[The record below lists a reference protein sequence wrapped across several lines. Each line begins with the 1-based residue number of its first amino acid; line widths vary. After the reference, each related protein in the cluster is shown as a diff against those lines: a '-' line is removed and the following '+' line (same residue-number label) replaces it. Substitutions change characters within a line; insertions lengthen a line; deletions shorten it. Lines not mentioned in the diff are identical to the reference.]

1 VSWFCTTELIP
12 TYYVADTMGRQH
24 TTWLSDET
32 WERLQ
37 NIGGDSVS
45 KKIANAVKAADPDQ
59 QMLINTE
66 MRRLSRLVE
75 AMKRI
80 NELLVRKNLEDMYE
94 LVGRIDGVVDSV
106 EFCWRD

>member
-1 VSWFCTTELIP
+1 
-12 TYYVADTMGRQH
+12 MGRQH

>member
-1 VSWFCTTELIP
+1 
-12 TYYVADTMGRQH
+12 MGRQH

-45 KKIANAVKAADPDQ
+45 KKISNAVKAHDPDQ

-80 NELLVRKNLEDMYE
+80 NELLVRENLEDMHE
-94 LVGRIDGVVDSV
+94 LVGRIEGVVDGV